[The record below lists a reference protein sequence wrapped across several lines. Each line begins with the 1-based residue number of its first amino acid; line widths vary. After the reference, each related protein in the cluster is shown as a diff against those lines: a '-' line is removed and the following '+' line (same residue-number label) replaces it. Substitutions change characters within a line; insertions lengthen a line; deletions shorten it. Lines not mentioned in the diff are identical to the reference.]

1 MKKNNFFNLYQQQL
15 QTNTDEHFYHDSLY
29 VRGELSSLD
38 GYDNAF
44 KGNYGYYELPDEQ
57 DRILWYAQH
66 EPWPN
71 HIWKFLRFYT
81 VQSVCGVNVPVL
93 H

>member
-1 MKKNNFFNLYQQQL
+1 MYQQQL

-57 DRILWYAQH
+57 DRIL
-66 EPWPN
+66 
-71 HIWKFLRFYT
+71 
-81 VQSVCGVNVPVL
+81 
-93 H
+93 